1 MGALG
6 ARGALGAVRC
16 ASATGAV
23 LGVAFALIMS
33 VGSAAVAQGT
43 ERLGEVR
50 VHGNHTT
57 PDADVLALAGLAVGS
72 TVTDAE
78 LKVAEDKLRKSGRFA
93 DVEVRKRFRSID
105 DPSDILVILLVD
117 EHPGISDDNLMPGP
131 LKRFR
136 GLGMWLPIVDFAD
149 GYGFTYGARISFVDA
164 LGRGSR
170 ISVPATWGGERR
182 IGVTVDRTF
191 ATGPFTRVEGAFA
204 VTRRE
209 NPRYELGDTR
219 QEGRGRVERAV
230 TPWLR
235 AGGGARVTNVRFG
248 QFDERFV
255 APGAD
260 LTVDTR
266 TDPTFPRNAVHLVSG
281 VERLLLQE
289 QADVTRW
296 QGDFRGYVGLF
307 GSSVVAVRAMLS
319 RVNTALPIYEQ
330 VLLGGTSVLRGYDL
344 GYRSGDN
351 LTAVSAELRV
361 PLTSPLNVG
370 RLGVTAFIDAASV
383 AADGVKLSDQRFD
396 RGIGAGVFFTAPA
409 VRLSLDVAWP
419 RGAANTPRTPR
430 VHFGLGVTF

>member
-1 MGALG
+1 MKVT
-6 ARGALGAVRC
+6 AVLLFTLLAMRVGG
-16 ASATGAV
+16 ASA
-23 LGVAFALIMS
+23 AF
-33 VGSAAVAQGT
+33 AQGT

-57 PDADVLALAGLAVGS
+57 PDADVLALAGLSVGS
-72 TVTDAE
+72 TITADA
-78 LKVAEDKLRKSGRFA
+78 LAAAEDKLRKSGRFA

-149 GYGFTYGARISFVDA
+149 GYGFTYGARVSFVDA
-164 LGRGSR
+164 LGKGSR

-182 IGVTVDRTF
+182 VGVTVDRTF
-191 ATGPFTRVEGAFA
+191 ATGPFTRVEGAIA

-209 NPRYELGDTR
+209 NPRYEVGDTR
-219 QEGRGRVERAV
+219 REGRARLERAF

-235 AGGGARVTNVRFG
+235 TGGGVRVTGVRFG
-248 QFDERFV
+248 QFDERFI

-260 LTVDTR
+260 VTVDTR
-266 TDPTFPRNAVHLVSG
+266 TDPTFPRNAVHLVTG
-281 VERLLLQE
+281 VERLSF
-289 QADVTRW
+289 DDRTNVTRW
-296 QGDFRGYVGLF
+296 NGDFRGYVGLF
-307 GSSVVAVRAMLS
+307 GSSVVAVRATLS

-330 VLLGGTSVLRGYDL
+330 TLLGGTSVLRGYDL

-351 LTAVSAELRV
+351 LTAASAELRV
-361 PLTSPLNVG
+361 PFTSPLNVG

-383 AADGVKLSDQRFD
+383 AADGVPLSAQRFD

-409 VRLSLDVAWP
+409 VRIGLDVAWP
-419 RGAANTPRTPR
+419 RGAPNTSRTPR